1 MDGLPTPQGI
11 VTELSVNGLIA
22 VTWAG
27 AGLGI
32 LFTSARIAI
41 TWAGAGLGI
50 LFTSARIAITWAG
63 AGLGI
68 LFTSA
73 RIAIRMVYV
82 KRLLADDYFML
93 LALAFLI
100 TNAILQT
107 LQAPHLYY
115 MVLNMTGPDIVHH
128 GLHYTYYEFAIIGVF
143 WSVLWSVKAS
153 FLALFWM
160 ISNGLPRYRR
170 VWWATVVFAAVAYI
184 GCWIASVYT
193 CHPPSNYFKFG
204 KCTKPIDQRGSV
216 ISISY
221 STAVDILTDLLIMSL
236 PLRIIWQAKINMQ
249 QKIGLVIVFCL
260 GIVIVAAAIIRA
272 VAITGKAYSDQAALA
287 VWSIVES
294 SISIIVGCLPPFR
307 AIISTKPNTNQ
318 SPYGSSGAT
327 PNSYDRNHSAR
338 GKHRSDAASWSEPP
352 LPLHDLGPYQNSL
365 DYRTCAQDVY
375 ISGGQIPPNN
385 VLHSAEEE
393 ALRGDIKMVQEFSV
407 VSSR

>member
-22 VTWAG
+22 V
-27 AGLGI
+27 
-32 LFTSARIAI
+32 
-41 TWAGAGLGI
+41 
-50 LFTSARIAITWAG
+50 TWAG

-184 GCWIASVYT
+184 GCWVASVYT

-204 KCTKPIDQRGSV
+204 RKF
-216 ISISY
+216 IS
-221 STAVDILTDLLIMSL
+221 
-236 PLRIIWQAKINMQ
+236 W
-249 QKIGLVIVFCL
+249 VF
-260 GIVIVAAAIIRA
+260 
-272 VAITGKAYSDQAALA
+272 
-287 VWSIVES
+287 
-294 SISIIVGCLPPFR
+294 
-307 AIISTKPNTNQ
+307 
-318 SPYGSSGAT
+318 
-327 PNSYDRNHSAR
+327 
-338 GKHRSDAASWSEPP
+338 
-352 LPLHDLGPYQNSL
+352 
-365 DYRTCAQDVY
+365 
-375 ISGGQIPPNN
+375 
-385 VLHSAEEE
+385 
-393 ALRGDIKMVQEFSV
+393 
-407 VSSR
+407 

>member
-22 VTWAG
+22 V
-27 AGLGI
+27 
-32 LFTSARIAI
+32 
-41 TWAGAGLGI
+41 
-50 LFTSARIAITWAG
+50 TWAG

-193 CHPPSNYFKFG
+193 CHPPSNYFKF
-204 KCTKPIDQRGSV
+204 V
-216 ISISY
+216 
-221 STAVDILTDLLIMSL
+221 MSL

-393 ALRGDIKMVQEFSV
+393 ALRGDIKMVQEFFIRALAYGERVCQESEDQSLPISGNMWLRIGNMV
-407 VSSR
+407 MDSTVEENEQGMWNRYTGFDEAWGNLSEHPTL